1 MNKAPLVFRSG
12 LTERIVRLAAEY
24 GYITSAEVALFT
36 KNPQTA
42 MSLLYQLRRK
52 ELLTSFSTHLKP
64 GFAYTLAPKAKQIVL
79 SSGLVDFVSPFKPH
93 MYRETMFFH
102 DTALIKLHITF
113 EEILGDRLKEY
124 ISGKRLVR
132 DQKANKKIC
141 DAEMIVAGKSGD
153 EKHFAIELELS
164 TKSRMRFKKGVRT
177 LAEQARGRYDALM
190 IIYSLPTIK
199 ERWQEAL
206 KEIKSL
212 HDIDYFFIQR
222 DDLLANKAG
231 CKAQDLNNKIIPLF

>member
-1 MNKAPLVFRSG
+1 MNKDTLVFRSA
-12 LTERIVRLAAEY
+12 LTERIVKLTAEY

-64 GFAYTLAPKAKQIVL
+64 GFAYTLAPKAKEIVL
-79 SSGLVDFVSPFKPH
+79 SSGLVDFISPFRPH

-102 DTALIKLHITF
+102 DTALVKLHLTF
-113 EEILGDRLKEY
+113 EGILGDRLKQY
-124 ISGKRLVR
+124 ISTKRLVR
-132 DQKANKKIC
+132 DQKTNKKIC
-141 DAEMIVAGKSGD
+141 DAEMTVEGKGGQG
-153 EKHFAIELELS
+153 KRFAVELELS
-164 TKSRMRFKKGVRT
+164 TKSRQRFKKGVMT
-177 LAEQARGRYDALM
+177 LAEQAKGRYDAVM

-199 ERWQEAL
+199 QRWQEAL

-212 HDIDYFFIQR
+212 HDTDYFFIQR
-222 DDLLANKAG
+222 DDFLKNKG
-231 CKAQDLNNKIIPLF
+231 NCRAQDINDKVIPLF